1 MSRKIILIDRSPTL
15 RKIIAAKIRAAIGDA
30 VVLEAD
36 GPEKAL
42 YLLKDNRCNLAIYLW
57 DGIET
62 QGFLLYETLQKLPVD
77 QQVPF
82 LLLTTS
88 DHPDALQQIQ
98 QAGIHDYLILPCPP
112 RFFAETLHR
121 VCSPFALRRDWR
133 YSLQDSLFLLEQR
146 GNALQGNVINVSF
159 GGMLCEMP
167 FSEQFNWALPA
178 TASINFTLEGKNL
191 VAPHLYSIVVHLAVV
206 HRHADF
212 SPRKLRI
219 AFRFLQVPEATR
231 RIMEEVFAT
240 TEKLEQSEIISKN
253 FAEQDIFA
261 EKLG

>member
-1 MSRKIILIDRSPTL
+1 MSRKIIMIDRSPTL

-36 GPEKAL
+36 CPEKAL
-42 YLLKDNRCNLAIYLW
+42 HLLKDNRCNLMIYLW
-57 DGIET
+57 DGMET
-62 QGFLLYETLQKLPVD
+62 QGFLLFETLQKLPVD

-88 DHPDALQQIQ
+88 DHPDALQHIQ

-121 VCSPFALRRDWR
+121 VCNPFALRRDWR
-133 YSLQDSLFLLEQR
+133 YSVQDSLFLLEQR

-178 TASINFTLEGKNL
+178 TASINFSLEGKNL
-191 VAPHLYSIVVHLAVV
+191 VAPHLYSIVVHLAVI

-219 AFRFLQVPEATR
+219 AFRFLQVPQESR
-231 RIMEEVFAT
+231 RVMDDVFSRTEE
-240 TEKLEQSEIISKN
+240 LEQTSIISKSIE
-253 FAEQDIFA
+253 EQDVFA